1 MTVASLL
8 PSHSTDPYE
17 YALAAGLTDVLSIP
31 YATLMDPYQT
41 RAELLP
47 WLAAHYSVDL
57 WFDDW
62 PEARKREAVA
72 QAAGVSTLFPASP
85 IGELKGTRSGTS
97 RFLALVNG
105 TILDVVSHPQRVILN
120 RTSWRRAPV
129 GHPAFAARHLVK
141 VTTARPPRSWVAGRG
156 VLGRARV
163 KTHSR
168 EEIERCMKAMRVAKA
183 ETSEYRVDF
192 AHKRMISIN
201 DNIDIDG
208 GFSLGEYVDRVR
220 L

>member
-85 IGELKGTRSGTS
+85 IGELKGTHEGALRYLAFVDAEVIDRIEYPA
-97 RFLALVNG
+97 RFVLGKSAFGITPIN
-105 TILDVVSHPQRVILN
+105 
-120 RTSWRRAPV
+120 
-129 GHPAFAARHLVK
+129 HPAFKKRWLVK
-141 VTTARPPRSWVAGRG
+141 VILKKPVNAF
-156 VLGRARV
+156 VLGRSALGVAALRTV
-163 KTHSR
+163 DRTP
-168 EEIERCMKAMRVAKA
+168 IERAKKALDVARA
-183 ETSEYRVDF
+183 PETEYLISTAWRRPATFEDDF
-192 AHKRMISIN
+192 PE
-201 DNIDIDG
+201 G
-208 GFSLGEYVDRVR
+208 SLPFGAYVDRTR